1 MVGHVFAT
9 CVVKYLLP
17 ELGDVRMGNS
27 KTIFYIESN
36 AEPVLWCAS
45 DVAGGDKWLAH
56 DWHNANMAINIL
68 SILYCTPAVSIN

>member
-1 MVGHVFAT
+1 M
-9 CVVKYLLP
+9 CCYLLP

-45 DVAGGDKWLAH
+45 DVAAGDKWLAH

-68 SILYCTPAVSIN
+68 LILYCTPAVSIN